1 MLAILIL
8 ILAHKPNAAN
18 SIPINSPYCT
28 YSFNNGNMIRGC
40 STVGFFV
47 PVEVDGD
54 DEVYDEVMRNA
65 PVRLENSESLQ
76 HILALKTGSAIL
88 INSLRYLLPLIILI
102 TSKWC

>member
-65 PVRLENSESLQ
+65 PVRLALRVESMAALASEFRIFAAHFS
-76 HILALKTGSAIL
+76 IKDWICYF
-88 INSLRYLLPLIILI
+88 N
-102 TSKWC
+102 